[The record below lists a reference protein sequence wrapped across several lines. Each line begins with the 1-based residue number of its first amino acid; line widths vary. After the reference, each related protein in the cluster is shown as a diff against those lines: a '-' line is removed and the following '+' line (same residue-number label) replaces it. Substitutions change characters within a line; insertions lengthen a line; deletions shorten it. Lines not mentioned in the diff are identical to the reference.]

1 MFGSFVQHIRGNSKG
16 CLVFEPLFLIPYSM
30 YGTYATVYMYE
41 LGVGATAIGWIA
53 SLGLVM
59 QFFSSLLSGYL
70 TDRMGRKAALLT
82 FDLVS
87 WTAATLLW
95 AAAQNVWFFV
105 IAAIVNGFQKIP
117 NTAWYCLLVE
127 DSTPQQRTYVFTA
140 LQFIGVI
147 GGMFA
152 PLGGLLVSHFTLIP
166 AVRIM
171 YIIAFVC
178 MTTQFIG
185 RNYATRETEIGLRK
199 RQEAKRIGLAESAR
213 EYKAVAQAIVRNPAL
228 LLMFGVYILYNFQ
241 MTLKTT
247 YLSLYM
253 VNYLQIGDWI
263 VSVFLAVSAVVM
275 LLFMWFVLPRIRE
288 RQTTAALIGGL
299 VVSAAANVLL
309 IFVPPGQVAG
319 LAVSTV
325 LSAAG
330 TVVIMPILETAVA
343 NIIDDEHRA
352 KMFAILSV
360 LILAFISPSGVIGGW
375 AYQLDPRIP
384 FLLIAA
390 AFAVSA
396 VCMAAYRKTA
406 SARIDYPGNS
416 KDNTMEGGAGI

>member
-1 MFGSFVQHIRGNSKG
+1 MVRAFLRHIRGNSRG
-16 CLVFEPLFLIPYSM
+16 CLAFEPLFIIPFSM

-41 LGVGATAIGWIA
+41 LGVGAVAIGWIA
-53 SLGLVM
+53 SLGLAM

-70 TDRMGRKAALLT
+70 TDRMGRKAALLI

-87 WTAATLLW
+87 WTVATLLW
-95 AAAQNVWFFV
+95 AIAQNVWFFV

-127 DSTPQQRTYVFTA
+127 DSTPQERTYVFTA
-140 LQFIGVI
+140 LQFIGVV

-152 PLGGLLVSHFTLIP
+152 PLGGLLVSHFTLVP

-171 YIIAFVC
+171 YAIAFVS
-178 MTTQFIG
+178 MTVMFFG
-185 RNYATRETEIGLRK
+185 RNHVTHETEIGLRK
-199 RQEAKRIGLAESAR
+199 RREAKRIGLAQSVR
-213 EYKAVAQAIVRNPAL
+213 EYKTVMLAIAKSPAL
-228 LLMFGVYILYNFQ
+228 LLLFGVYILFNFQ
-241 MTLKTT
+241 MTMKTT
-247 YLSLYM
+247 YFSLYM
-253 VNYLQIGDWI
+253 VDYLHIGDWV
-263 VSVFLAVSAVVM
+263 VSVFPAVSAVVM
-275 LLFMWFVLPRIRE
+275 LLFMWTVLPRIRE
-288 RQTTAALIGGL
+288 RHAPAALAGGL
-299 VVSAAANVLL
+299 LVSAAANALL
-309 IFVPPGQVAG
+309 LFLSPGQVAG

-325 LSAAG
+325 LSASG
-330 TVVIMPILETAVA
+330 TAVITPILETAVA

-390 AFAVSA
+390 AFAAGV
-396 VCMAAYRKTA
+396 VCMAVYRKIEAVRLNVT
-406 SARIDYPGNS
+406 
-416 KDNTMEGGAGI
+416 EEQ